1 MTINNHHAVARGT
14 QKNWAVWTLALSLGA
29 MMTISCSKKQ
39 TTEEPDTA
47 GDVSSIDTGDSTNT
61 GGYNAGGTGQK
72 VAALPTIYFEFNS
85 FALNSAS
92 KEALGIAAQ
101 WLKTNTKQKIQIEG
115 HCDER
120 GTTEYNLALG
130 ERRASTVR
138 DFLTG
143 KGVGASQLSTIS
155 YGEERPIASGSDEAA
170 WAKNRR
176 VEFVTGF

>member
-1 MTINNHHAVARGT
+1 MMTKNKWARNLLT
-14 QKNWAVWTLALSLGA
+14 TVVTLSLGA
-29 MMTISCSKKQ
+29 MMTISCSKKA

-47 GDVSSIDTGDSTNT
+47 GDVSSIDTGDSANN
-61 GGYNAGGTGQK
+61 GGAAGGAGQK
-72 VAALPTIYFEFNS
+72 IAALPTIYFEFNS

-92 KEALGIAAQ
+92 KEALGMAAQ
-101 WLKTNTKQKIQIEG
+101 WLKGNTAQKIQIEG

-130 ERRASTVR
+130 ERRASSVK
-138 DFLTG
+138 DFLLS
-143 KGVGASQLSTIS
+143 KGVSASQVSTIS
-155 YGEERPIASGSDEAA
+155 YGEERPIAMGSDEAA